1 MQMLYQST
9 KKKDKCDK
17 TNHRPESILPNTAKI
32 YEERIN
38 EQLYEYFS
46 DKHVPSQSGFRKGYS
61 SQHSI
66 LVMTEKFKDSI
77 DKGNAFRALLNDLS
91 KAFDCI
97 DHTLLI
103 AKLSAFG
110 VSPLS
115 LKLIY
120 SYLSNRTQR
129 IKINESFSNIT
140 DTEFVVPQGSVLVS
154 LLFNIYMIDL
164 FTNAEILML
173 QVTLMTQ
180 HRIQVQQTYLEL
192 ELQVSATKLFR

>member
-1 MQMLYQST
+1 
-9 KKKDKCDK
+9 
-17 TNHRPESILPNTAKI
+17 
-32 YEERIN
+32 
-38 EQLYEYFS
+38 
-46 DKHVPSQSGFRKGYS
+46 
-61 SQHSI
+61 
-66 LVMTEKFKDSI
+66 MTEKFKDSI